1 MVTPL
6 PIRDGAVHEIFSRP
20 FCFGTPT
27 TTVRGAVG
35 ANNPDGTDG
44 GGGVGLAVET
54 FVFNIRFEVEDLVVK
69 KVPAYEFSAF

>member
-6 PIRDGAVHEIFSRP
+6 PIRDGAVQEIFNRP
-20 FCFGTPT
+20 FCFGTAT
-27 TTVRGAVG
+27 FTVRGAVG
-35 ANNPDGTDG
+35 ANNPDG